1 MNTFTISQ
9 LISQLELI
17 KKKHGDLLVFLADSQ
32 EADKI
37 TKINNNINDSN
48 DSNAAYMPESYAGI
62 NNGKYN
68 NSFAIMEGNLVL
80 LPAYM
85 PQEFNSLKK
94 AKKVEFN
101 KFNFK
106 KLLNIFKRDK

>member
-1 MNTFTISQ
+1 MNTFSISQ
-9 LISQLELI
+9 LISELEKI
-17 KKKHGDLLVFLADSQ
+17 KNKYGDLLVFLADSQ
-32 EADKI
+32 EADQIPKI
-37 TKINNNINDSN
+37 SNNINDSN
-48 DSNAAYMPESYAGI
+48 ESNAAYMPESYAGI

-85 PQEFNSLKK
+85 PKEFNSLKK

-101 KFNFK
+101 KFSFK
-106 KLLNIFKRDK
+106 KLLNIFKKSK